1 MANNLDY
8 SNIWELYGLKADPFT
23 TDALVVYGGILPI
36 ECFIG
41 RKNELQRLNKQFRSG
56 SSRVLVIGDVG
67 VGKTSFV
74 NFSRSLAIKG
84 GYFSHLKE
92 IGVMG
97 DWHTNEFIINTLQA
111 IYSALTLES
120 KESLISE
127 DSFKKLKSIVDFYNY
142 EKGLRGIS
150 VAGFGLE
157 YGSERFSPPIM
168 IPTNSLMELATKIV
182 KEIHNKTGKDVI
194 LHYNNLENLKEMDI
208 RRLFEDLRDFFQM
221 PHTHFVFVGNLI
233 TNGIIQGS
241 QRVSSIFSDSIMIN
255 EMTFEEIE
263 EVINKRLE
271 LLKIENLNLVKPFD
285 KSALDK
291 LYNLYGGN
299 IRNILNSLK
308 EAILASV
315 INNPIILT
323 DEDIAR
329 TLRQLVEERHFKILV
344 EKERQILRYMA
355 NKEEITNKS
364 LATGTNTAQSNVSK
378 YLKHLQNLG
387 YVEVKRK
394 SGKDK
399 FWTVA
404 PKIKWVLLKEPK
416 QKHIVKYMPP
426 KI

>member
-1 MANNLDY
+1 
-8 SNIWELYGLKADPFT
+8 
-23 TDALVVYGGILPI
+23 
-36 ECFIG
+36 
-41 RKNELQRLNKQFRSG
+41 
-56 SSRVLVIGDVG
+56 
-67 VGKTSFV
+67 
-74 NFSRSLAIKG
+74 
-84 GYFSHLKE
+84 
-92 IGVMG
+92 
-97 DWHTNEFIINTLQA
+97 
-111 IYSALTLES
+111 
-120 KESLISE
+120 
-127 DSFKKLKSIVDFYNY
+127 
-142 EKGLRGIS
+142 
-150 VAGFGLE
+150 
-157 YGSERFSPPIM
+157 
-168 IPTNSLMELATKIV
+168 MELATKIV

-378 YLKHLQNLG
+378 YLKHLQNL
-387 YVEVKRK
+387 
-394 SGKDK
+394 
-399 FWTVA
+399 VA
-404 PKIKWVLLKEPK
+404 SSIREFVGIIIGGENLSLPYSKPKPATLIPLKPFS
-416 QKHIVKYMPP
+416 
-426 KI
+426 